1 MLRAPLRLRTCEPW
15 WHAGNGWS
23 KSPLGY
29 FEFAEILT
37 AGGYNRA
44 FKHCWLSDKVMLRRY
59 LSPFSSKVFVFLLIF
74 LALEVLPLP
83 GLYLTFLGGSLF
95 AGLLVH
101 LLLASL
107 LVEALI
113 GRIPRAFVLIPII
126 AYGAYYAAYFR
137 EGSQVAQV
145 TEKLRT
151 TNPGKIYD
159 FDPAANSLVM
169 DRGQEFVETHDVP
182 VVYEPNRNFPE
193 GYLSERLITRV
204 QCRGIKKD
212 TQNRVSTLGVHFNDI
227 FQQNICL
234 LRFPERP
241 TNKAVKVTLV
251 GDPQLWARDGDIRQQ
266 TTEISVDDKTVGSFT
281 RAFIWRLPALPVL
294 AIGCMLIDQPPA
306 WKCLAAFDRRLMTLD
321 GIPDNVDRVKFDEP
335 TSVMLGIRKYVAA
348 DLANFS
354 GFESNLRA
362 LDSVHQEPEKV
373 ENNVFAI
380 LDAIIDGQNPKTPFN
395 LGYSLA
401 ANLDR
406 LTPHAD
412 GMARRFVAL
421 LHGDT
426 RTIPNWRE
434 QMEALA
440 TAIGALPHEAFVSVS
455 GPLFE
460 VVKEDPDRAMH
471 KYPMIYVRMGEAG
484 TAMLSFYR
492 DQVMAKQIRGWERMF
507 PVLALCRIGEAD
519 TDLIEELKRRYNSVD
534 LQGGSD
540 PVNYKTALFVTLLR
554 LGQDFFLRED
564 HPNDGARD
572 QWYADVLA
580 GKGLTKIGPNNC
592 MPEEWPLTIYAT
604 REVASWL
611 KWSRNGWD
619 VRNN

>member
-1 MLRAPLRLRTCEPW
+1 
-15 WHAGNGWS
+15 
-23 KSPLGY
+23 
-29 FEFAEILT
+29 
-37 AGGYNRA
+37 
-44 FKHCWLSDKVMLRRY
+44 MLRRL

-101 LLLASL
+101 LFLASL

-113 GRIPRAFVLIPII
+113 GRIPRALILVPII

-137 EGSQVAQV
+137 EGSRVAQV
-145 TEKLRT
+145 TEKLQT

-169 DRGQEFVETHDVP
+169 DRGQEFVKTHDLP

-193 GYLSERLITRV
+193 GYLSEHLITRA
-204 QCRGIKKD
+204 QCRGIKND
-212 TQNRVSTLGVHFNDI
+212 TQNRVSTFGVHFDGI

-266 TTEISVDDKTVGSFT
+266 TTEIAVDDKTVGSFT

-294 AIGCMLIDQPPA
+294 AIGCALIDQPPA
-306 WKCLAAFDRRLMTLD
+306 WKCFAVFDRKLMTLD
-321 GIPDNVDRVKFDEP
+321 GIPDTVDRVKFDEP

-354 GFESNLRA
+354 GFDSNLQA
-362 LDSVHQEPEKV
+362 LESVHQEPEKV
-373 ENNVFAI
+373 ENNVFDI

-421 LHGDT
+421 LHVDT

-440 TAIGALPHEAFVSVS
+440 TAIGALPHEAFLSVA

-492 DQVMAKQIRGWERMF
+492 DQVMAKQIRGWQRMF

-519 TDLIEELKRRYNSVD
+519 ADLIEELKKRYNSVD
-534 LQGGSD
+534 LQGGGD
-540 PVNYKTALFVTLLR
+540 PVNYKTALFVTLMK
-554 LGQDFFLRED
+554 LGQDSFLREN
-564 HPNDGARD
+564 HPSGGERD

-592 MPEEWPLTIYAT
+592 MPEEWSLRIYAI
-604 REVASWL
+604 REVSSSLEWTP
-611 KWSRNGWD
+611 RHGWEI
-619 VRNN
+619 RTN